1 MVHLTTMLVMGTL
14 YQGFSASMPKT
25 EYLKVIEIWLL
36 CGLAVQFVAF
46 VVETIVRL
54 LSIDDK
60 EGDPVNAQIKR
71 IFAQDQIEMAAIDE
85 REKNALPETK
95 KTIAIR
101 KKIKLILQYLS
112 QVMISLVTL
121 ILIVSYACLAY
132 AYY

>member
-1 MVHLTTMLVMGTL
+1 MVHLTTMLVMYTL

-36 CGLAVQFVAF
+36 CGLVVQFVAF

-60 EGDPVNAQIKR
+60 EGGPVNAKIKC

-121 ILIVSYACLAY
+121 IFIVSYACLAY